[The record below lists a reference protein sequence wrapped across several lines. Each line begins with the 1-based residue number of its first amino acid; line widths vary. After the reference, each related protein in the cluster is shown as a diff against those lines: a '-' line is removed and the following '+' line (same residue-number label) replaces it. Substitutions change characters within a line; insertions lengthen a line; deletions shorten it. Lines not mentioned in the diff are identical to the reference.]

1 MDEDIAS
8 QPPLKDLADL
18 EPSQHGSTSSSRRS
32 KKSRRKRK
40 RDFED
45 SEGEKSYRDGRS
57 CSRSESSR
65 HHRRHGKEE
74 VARNNDSQASSTGLR
89 STTGFPPSAA
99 SAQSFI
105 TADVFH
111 QSMAAIRHQISG
123 KD

>member
-1 MDEDIAS
+1 MDEEVS
-8 QPPLKDLADL
+8 HPPLKDLADL
-18 EPSQHGSTSSSRRS
+18 EPSHHGSSSSSRKS

-45 SEGEKSYRDGRS
+45 SDGDKSFRDGRS

-74 VARNNDSQASSTGLR
+74 VAGKNDSQASSSGLR
-89 STTGFPPSAA
+89 STVGFPPSAA